1 MRNHAPYLTL
11 LLCAGCLSTAC
22 SGTPPDSVARA
33 LIRAGFPKNT
43 AFTLLKELTEQAGH
57 RLSGSAGSLK
67 ALDVTQ
73 QMMRQAGLTHVRVE
87 SVMVPHWERGTV
99 EEAVL
104 LDAGGRRISPLSVCA
119 LGGSV
124 GTPIRGI
131 TADVV
136 EVQSFDQL
144 RALGKSAVGKIVFFN
159 RPMDPTRLD
168 PFNAYGGAV
177 DQRGRG
183 AVEAARAGGVA
194 AIVRS
199 VTTARDNV
207 PHTGAMGYVD
217 SVRRVPA
224 VAIGIEDADRLS
236 ALITR
241 GPTPRVRIRL
251 DCRVLPDAPSGNALG
266 ELTGS
271 EFPDQIIVVGGH
283 IDAWDKG
290 TGAHDDGAG
299 CVQAIEALRLLR
311 EIGVRPRRT
320 LRAVMFMNEENGLRG
335 GRGYA
340 ASPNRDSETPIAALE
355 SDRGGFAPRGFS
367 VQADSA
373 TFTRVRQWQSL
384 LELLDAGK
392 VETGHGGVDITP
404 IVDKGT
410 PGFGLLVDRQRY
422 FDYHHSANDTLDK
435 VHPRELEHG
444 AIVMAFLLYLISE
457 QGL

>member
-1 MRNHAPYLTL
+1 MKNSAPRL
-11 LLCAGCLSTAC
+11 LLFLCVGCVCTA
-22 SGTPPDSVARA
+22 SSAIPPDSVARA
-33 LIRAGFPKNT
+33 LLRAGFGNNN
-43 AFTLLKELTEQAGH
+43 AFSLLKELTEQAGH
-57 RLSGSAGSLK
+57 RVSGSAGSLK

-87 SVMVPHWERGTV
+87 SVMVPHWDRGTIEDV
-99 EEAVL
+99 VL
-104 LDAGGRRISPLSVCA
+104 LDAGGRPIRRLAVCA

-124 GTPIRGI
+124 GTPVEGI
-131 TADVV
+131 TGDVV
-136 EVQSFDQL
+136 EVRSFDQL
-144 RALGKSAVGKIVFFN
+144 RALGRAAVGRIIFFN
-159 RPMDPTRLD
+159 RPMDPALLD

-199 VTTARDNV
+199 MTSAHDNV
-207 PHTGAMGYVD
+207 PHTGSMGYVD
-217 SVRRVPA
+217 SLRKVPA
-224 VAIGIEDADRLS
+224 VAIGIQDADLLS
-236 ALITR
+236 GMIAR
-241 GPTPRVRIRL
+241 GPTPRIRMRL
-251 DCRVLPDAPSGNALG
+251 DCRTFPDAPSGNALG
-266 ELTGS
+266 ELTGT
-271 EFPDQIIVVGGH
+271 EFPDEVIVVGGH

-290 TGAHDDGAG
+290 NGAHDDGAG

-311 EIGVRPRRT
+311 EIGIRPRRT
-320 LRAVMFMNEENGLRG
+320 IRAVMFMNEENGLRG

-340 ASPNRDSETPIAALE
+340 ASSNRNSEKHIAALE

-373 TFTRVRQWQSL
+373 TVTRVQQWQSY

-392 VETGHGGVDITP
+392 VEAGHGGVDITP

-422 FDYHHSANDTLDK
+422 FDYHHSENDTLDK

-444 AIVMAFLLYLISE
+444 AIVMALLLYLISE